1 MRSMKHIL
9 NAVFALS
16 MIASP
21 ALAQTTAP
29 EPEPGRDLMEEGAKL
44 LLRGLL
50 SEMAPAIDEL
60 QNFANGF
67 GPRLQ
72 LFTEE
77 MGPAFADLLGKVD
90 DLAFYQPPTFLPNG
104 DIIMRRR
111 EDAPDFRPELEL
123 TPDIEL

>member
-1 MRSMKHIL
+1 MKHIL

-16 MIASP
+16 LITCP
-21 ALAQTTAP
+21 ALAQTTEP
-29 EPEPGRDLMEEGAKL
+29 EPEQGRDLMEEGAKL

-60 QNFANGF
+60 QNFAEDF

-72 LFTEE
+72 IFTQE
-77 MGPAFADLLGKVD
+77 MGPAFADLLDQID
-90 DLAFYQPPTFLPNG
+90 DLAHYEAPIFMPNG

-111 EDAPDFRPELEL
+111 EDAPVFQPEGAQ
-123 TPDIEL
+123 DIEL